1 MMDRLNE
8 MTGQFWA
15 YGPQLIGALL
25 ILVAGGL
32 FALMV
37 AAIVRGVLRHTELD
51 NRLARWFLGAERA
64 KEIHVEQ
71 LAGKV
76 VLYLI
81 LLMVL
86 VAFFQALGL
95 TLVTQP
101 LNSMLTHALE
111 FIPRLVGAALL
122 LAVAWL
128 VASGMRLLITKA
140 VKASNLE
147 ARLGEE
153 EEAGG
158 TTLAKSL
165 GEIVYWLVFILFLP
179 AVLGALALDGLL
191 DPVRAMTTRFL
202 VYLPNVFGAAVIV
215 VLGWFVARLVQRL
228 ATGLFAAM
236 GADRLSERAGLAR
249 SLGNKKLSQALGLL
263 VQVLILIPVAIAALN
278 ALALEALTQP
288 ANHMLTLIVGAFPA
302 ILGAALVLV
311 FTYVVSRVIAKVVSN
326 LLAGVGFD
334 SVPARLG
341 LVKAPP
347 PEGTRTFSQ
356 WAGYAVVV
364 IAMFFATVEAARM
377 LGFSAFAGMVADLTV
392 LGGHVLL
399 GLAILAVGLWA
410 ANLAAEAIKRTG
422 KPQAGLLSVIARVA
436 VLVLASAMAL
446 RQMGLAND
454 VVALIFGLLVGAV
467 AVAAAIA
474 FGIGGREVAKRKLE
488 EWLE

>member
-8 MTGQFWA
+8 MARQFWA

-25 ILVAGGL
+25 ILVAGWL
-32 FALMV
+32 FALIV
-37 AAIVRGVLRHTELD
+37 AAIVRGVLRHTSLD

-64 KEIHVEQ
+64 KEAHVEQ
-71 LAGKV
+71 MAGKV
-76 VLYLI
+76 VFYL
-81 LLMVL
+81 LLVMVF

-95 TLVTQP
+95 TLVTHP
-101 LNSMLTHALE
+101 LNNMLTQILE

-122 LAVAWL
+122 LAAAWL
-128 VASGMRLLITKA
+128 VASGMRLLVTKA

-147 ARLGEE
+147 VRLGEE
-153 EEAGG
+153 QAPGG
-158 TTLAKSL
+158 TPLAKSL

-202 VYLPNVFGAAVIV
+202 VYLPNIFAAGVIV
-215 VLGWFVARLVQRL
+215 VLGWFAARIVQRL
-228 ATGLFAAM
+228 TTSLFAAM
-236 GADRLSERAGLAR
+236 GTDRLSERAGLAR
-249 SLGNKKLSQALGLL
+249 TLGGKKLSQALGLL

-288 ANHMLTLIVGAFPA
+288 ANHMLTLIVAAVPA

-311 FTYVVSRVIAKVVSN
+311 FTYMVSRVVASVATN
-326 LLAGVGFD
+326 LLASVGFD
-334 SVPARLG
+334 SIPVRLG
-341 LVKAPP
+341 LAKEPP
-347 PEGTRTFSQ
+347 PESKRTLSQ

-364 IAMFFATVEAARM
+364 IAMFFATVEAAHM

-410 ANLAAEAIKRTG
+410 ANLAAETIKRTG

-436 VLVLASAMAL
+436 ILVLASAMAL

-488 EWLE
+488 EWLK